1 MQLRKSKNA
10 SGLLQSNVLP
20 SRAEHEGFTQGTHA
34 HSRRKA
40 RLGAG
45 TFLGILGKVH
55 ISEHVQ
61 FKVIGHKVTLQRVL
75 IKI

>member
-1 MQLRKSKNA
+1 MSFLPEQNMK
-10 SGLLQSNVLP
+10 VLP
-20 SRAEHEGFTQGTHA
+20 REPTHI
-34 HSRRKA
+34 HVRKA